1 MQIAPGTLITTH
13 ALLFDMDGTLVDSTA
28 AVERIWGR
36 WARRNGVSYAAFA
49 HRLHGRRAIDTMREV
64 VPPGLDAE
72 EEVRQIDAEELDET
86 DGIVAIA
93 GAAELI
99 AALPAGSGALV
110 TSARPALAVARMN
123 AAGLPLPEIVVTSAD
138 VGQGKPDPACY
149 LRALERLR
157 LAAADALVFEDA
169 PAGLA
174 AAHAAGCP
182 TIALATT
189 TPSAQLDHED
199 WLDDLS
205 TVVLNEVL
213 RNGMLQLR
221 FG

>member
-1 MQIAPGTLITTH
+1 MQIAQGTLITTR

-36 WARRNGVSYAAFA
+36 WARRHGVSYTAFA

-72 EEVRQIDAEELDET
+72 QEVRQIDAEELDET

-99 AALPAGSGALV
+99 AQLPAGSWALV
-110 TSARPALAVARMN
+110 TSARPALAAARMS

-138 VGQGKPDPACY
+138 VSQGKPDPACY

-157 LAAADALVFEDA
+157 LAAENALVFEDA

-199 WLDDLS
+199 WLHDLR
-205 TVVLNEVL
+205 TVVLHDVL
-213 RNGMLQLR
+213 RNEMLQLR
-221 FG
+221 CG